1 MRAGGGVLLPR
12 VKPASFFHGAHP
24 GANAALLHGPRPVL
38 VDSGFGSQ
46 TDALATWLRRHGVAP
61 ERLALVVNTHHHSDH
76 VGGNFLFHRLGVPI
90 AAHAVDAALV
100 NARDPEAC
108 SAMWLRQP
116 VPPYAVARPLE
127 EGDEIDTG
135 TTVWRA
141 LHTPGHTFGHISLWC
156 ATARTLLAGDTV
168 HADDLGWLARCRDG
182 PQTLDWMRASVA
194 RLAAL
199 DVGVSLSGHGPPCR
213 DFAAACAIAQARLAR
228 WEREP
233 ERMAWHACKRVFA
246 SALMIAGG
254 MTEAGLR
261 AYLLDAPWFCDQARA
276 AFGVEP
282 AEFVAPMIA
291 EMLRSG
297 AAAWRA
303 GRLVATAPHD
313 AVPAG
318 WVAAVPMPADWPPP

>member
-1 MRAGGGVLLPR
+1 MKHV
-12 VKPASFFHGAHP
+12 SFFHGAHP
-24 GANAALLHGPRPVL
+24 GANAVLLHGARPVL

-46 TDALATWLRRHGVAP
+46 ADALAAWLRGQGVAP

-76 VGGNFLFHRLGVPI
+76 VGGNFLFRRLGVPI

-108 SAMWLRQP
+108 SAAWLRQP
-116 VPPYAVARPLE
+116 APPYAVAQPLD

-135 TTVWRA
+135 AAVWRV

-156 ATARTLLAGDTV
+156 ARERVLIAGDAV
-168 HADDLGWLARCRDG
+168 HADDLGWLAPCRDG
-182 PQTLDWMRASVA
+182 PRTLAWMRASVA

-199 DVGVSLSGHGPPCR
+199 DVAVSLSGHGPACR
-213 DFAAACAIAQARLAR
+213 DFAAACAAAEARLGR
-228 WEREP
+228 WERAP

-261 AYLLDAPWFCDQARA
+261 NYLLDAPWFCDHARA

-282 AEFVAPMIA
+282 AELVAPMVT

-297 AAAWRA
+297 AAARKDA
-303 GRLVATAPHD
+303 RLVATAPHD
-313 AVPAG
+313 AVPPR
-318 WVAAVPMPADWPPP
+318 WAASVPMPADWPPP